1 MELLRL
7 WTLPKVIRQ
16 NNCNLMQNMFLR
28 DFAADSLQLPCF
40 ILPPLAANRT
50 YQISCQL
57 KTAEITAHAANPRVN
72 TRLSP
77 FTPCKDFLVQKPRQ
91 VCRRGQKES
100 NAANLLDNLRFGA
113 GLVQHYTK
121 NANEVCFLD
130 RILF

>member
-1 MELLRL
+1 MEPLRL

-16 NNCNLMQNMFLR
+16 NNCNLIQNMFLR

-40 ILPPLAANRT
+40 ILP
-50 YQISCQL
+50 
-57 KTAEITAHAANPRVN
+57 HAANPRVN

-77 FTPCKDFLVQKPRQ
+77 FTPCKELPVQKPQQ

-113 GLVQHYTK
+113 GLVQHHTK